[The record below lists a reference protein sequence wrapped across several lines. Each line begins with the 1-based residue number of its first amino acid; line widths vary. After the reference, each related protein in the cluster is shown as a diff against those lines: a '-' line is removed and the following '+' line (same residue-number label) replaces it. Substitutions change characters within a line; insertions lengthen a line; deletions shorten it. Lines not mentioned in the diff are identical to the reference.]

1 MSDSQEQQHDR
12 FRSRGRRN
20 LSAGMVVGAAIGLAV
35 GLLFGSL
42 AFSGRAG
49 AVAASALA
57 GAIFGVIVGSLIGGY
72 STLESPDPGSEPSDT
87 ERPLADRP
95 QLTRDEGH
103 PAP

>member
-1 MSDSQEQQHDR
+1 
-12 FRSRGRRN
+12 
-20 LSAGMVVGAAIGLAV
+20 MVVGAAMGLPV
-35 GLLFGSL
+35 GLLFGLL
-42 AFSGRAG
+42 AFSGREG

-57 GAIFGVIVGSLIGGY
+57 GAIFGVVVGSLIGGY

-95 QLTRDEGH
+95 QLTRDEGN